1 MLRALSLLLVVPL
14 AGGCV
19 AKTAWNV
26 ATAPVKAGAKV
37 VDWTTTSQEEAD
49 RNRGRELRKQE
60 ERDAR
65 VRREQEKRCRR
76 DPDRCAAEPR

>member
-37 VDWTTTSQEEAD
+37 VDWTTTSQDEAD

-65 VRREQEKRCRR
+65 ARREQEKRCRR
-76 DPDRCAAEPR
+76 DPDRCTAEPH